1 VGLVFVINRPGYR
14 IAADRK
20 VLKRGEAAVIEQITD
35 AYARAQG
42 EITATLDNLESAC
55 AKATEDAY
63 QKGLAQAELE
73 AARRW
78 TVVEVDRLA
87 LLKSMQPALAD
98 MVLDAV
104 TRIAKG
110 VDREALLRQALELLQ
125 GSLKE
130 VSWARLRVHPQAV
143 QAAEA
148 ALSAF
153 RRRTG
158 LGPLARVV
166 ADETLAPDGC
176 LLESDLGSV
185 DASLD
190 TQIQAIRDAL
200 TS

>member
-14 IAADRK
+14 LAADRK

-63 QKGLAQAELE
+63 QKGLAKAELE

-78 TVVEVDRLA
+78 TVVEVERLA

-104 TRIAKG
+104 TRLAKG
-110 VDREALLRQALELLQ
+110 IDREALLRQALELLQ
-125 GSLKE
+125 VSLKE
-130 VSWARLRVHPQAV
+130 VSWARLRVHPRAV
-143 QAAEA
+143 EAAEA
-148 ALSAF
+148 AVSDF
-153 RRRTG
+153 SRRTG

-176 LLESDLGSV
+176 LLESDLRRV

>member
-14 IAADRK
+14 VAADRK

-42 EITATLDNLESAC
+42 EITDTLDNLESAC

-63 QKGLAQAELE
+63 RKGLAKAELE

-78 TVVEVDRLA
+78 TGVEVERLA
-87 LLKSMQPALAD
+87 LLESMRPALAE

-104 TRIAKG
+104 TRLAKG
-110 VDREALLRQALELLQ
+110 IDREALMRQALELLQ
-125 GSLKE
+125 GSLRE
-130 VSWARLRVHPQAV
+130 VSWARLRVHPQML

-148 ALSAF
+148 ALSDF
-153 RRRTG
+153 SRRTG

-176 LLESDLGSV
+176 LLESDLGRV

-200 TS
+200 TP

>member
-14 IAADRK
+14 VATDRK

-42 EITATLDNLESAC
+42 EITATLDNLESVC

-63 QKGLAQAELE
+63 QKGLAKAELE

-78 TVVEVDRLA
+78 STVEVDRLA
-87 LLKSMQPALAD
+87 LLKSMQPALAE
-98 MVLDAV
+98 MVLDAL
-104 TRIAKG
+104 TRLAKG
-110 VDREALLRQALELLQ
+110 IDREALMRQALELLQ
-125 GSLKE
+125 GSLRG

-143 QAAEA
+143 QAAQA
-148 ALSAF
+148 AVSDF
-153 RRRTG
+153 SRRTG

-166 ADETLAPDGC
+166 ADETLSPDSC
-176 LLESDLGSV
+176 LLESDLGSI

-190 TQIQAIRDAL
+190 TQIRAIRDAL

>member
-1 VGLVFVINRPGYR
+1 MGLVFVINRPGYR

-63 QKGLAQAELE
+63 QKGLEQAELE

-104 TRIAKG
+104 TRLAKG
-110 VDREALLRQALELLQ
+110 VDREALLCQALELLQ
-125 GSLKE
+125 ASLKE

-143 QAAEA
+143 EAAEA
-148 ALSAF
+148 ALSDF

>member
-1 VGLVFVINRPGYR
+1 MGLVFVINRPGYR
-14 IAADRK
+14 VATDRK

-42 EITATLDNLESAC
+42 EITATLDNLESVC

-63 QKGLAQAELE
+63 QKGLAKAELE

-78 TVVEVDRLA
+78 TAVEVDRLA
-87 LLKSMQPALAD
+87 LLKAMQPALAE
-98 MVLDAV
+98 MVLDAL
-104 TRIAKG
+104 TRLAKG
-110 VDREALLRQALELLQ
+110 IDREALMRQALELLQ
-125 GSLKE
+125 GSLRG

-143 QAAEA
+143 RAAEA
-148 ALSAF
+148 AVSDF
-153 RRRTG
+153 SRRTG

-166 ADETLAPDGC
+166 ADESLSPDGC
-176 LLESDLGSV
+176 LLESDLGSI